1 MKGRIQFRGSA
12 GRRSGGSGVV
22 FLLTAWCVQT
32 GHAITLEGVLQT
44 ALDKNPAILQ
54 AKANVEQAAGRR
66 LVFRSIVWPSARLN
80 APAGVQ
86 GGRRAGESTK
96 GFAFA
101 QGSFVQPIFNA
112 AIPSSLRRGDV
123 DLLIAQQ
130 QLNVAVTEQ
139 LHAARLA
146 FYSALYNRALQT
158 LREEQRQR
166 LDENVASQQQRY
178 EAGLTD
184 RSAFTSATLEARE
197 LDSQV
202 ESARRDYKQARLNLA
217 LAMGE
222 DPSQTLP
229 EPEGDLEFSS
239 RTVNLESET
248 KTALERRPDLQLA
261 RELVRAANE
270 DERIIEAGYYPV
282 VAASVSGH
290 YLPITGIHREGSTS
304 RTNDFISSEVR
315 EGANYT
321 WRVIDNGAVTGAVR
335 KARAVREIN
344 EVALQKLET
353 NVGRELLR
361 IHNDLRAIEARHK
374 SLASAETAAQ
384 ESTQTVEQNLAG
396 GLASQLEYRLTQNG
410 YLETRSGLLSAAYFY
425 NVALAEWDRATGRYF
440 QFSDP
445 SAGR

>member
-1 MKGRIQFRGSA
+1 MKWRIQFPGRA
-12 GRRSGGSGVV
+12 GRRSVASGVV
-22 FLLTAWCVQT
+22 FLLTAGCIQT
-32 GHAITLEGVLQT
+32 SQAITLEAVLQT
-44 ALDKNPAILQ
+44 ALEKNPAILQ
-54 AKANVEQAAGRR
+54 AKANVEQASGRR
-66 LVFRSIVWPSARLN
+66 LVFRSIAWPSARLSV
-80 APAGVQ
+80 PAGAQ
-86 GGRRAGESTK
+86 GGHRAGESTT
-96 GFAFA
+96 GFGFA
-101 QGSFVQPIFNA
+101 QGALGQPIFNA
-112 AIPSSLRRGDV
+112 AIPSSFRRGDV

-158 LREEQRQR
+158 LREQQQRR
-166 LDENVASQQQRY
+166 LDENVASQKQRY

-184 RSAFTSATLEARE
+184 RSAFTSATVDARE

-202 ESARRDYKQARLNLA
+202 ESARGGYKEARLNLA

-222 DPSQTLP
+222 NPAQSLP
-229 EPEGDLEFSS
+229 EPEGDLEFSP
-239 RTVNLESET
+239 RTVDLESET
-248 KTALERRPDLQLA
+248 KRALERRPDLRLA

-270 DERIIEAGYYPV
+270 DQRIIEAGWYPV
-282 VAASVSGH
+282 VTAYVAGH
-290 YLPITGIHREGSTS
+290 YLPVTGIHREGSTS

-335 KARAVREIN
+335 KARAAREIN
-344 EVALQKLET
+344 EVALQKLEA

-361 IHNDLRAIEARHK
+361 IHNELHAIEARHK
-374 SLASAETAAQ
+374 SLASAENAAE
-384 ESTQTVEQNLAG
+384 ESTQTVEQNLVG
-396 GLASQLEYRLTQNG
+396 GLASQLEYRVTQNG

-440 QFSDP
+440 QFSE
-445 SAGR
+445 SGVGR

>member
-1 MKGRIQFRGSA
+1 MKGRIQFPRSA
-12 GRRSGGSGVV
+12 GRGSVASGVV
-22 FLLTAWCVQT
+22 FLLTAWGVQT
-32 GHAITLEGVLQT
+32 SHAITLEGVLQT
-44 ALDKNPAILQ
+44 ALEKNPAILQ

-66 LVFRSIVWPSARLN
+66 LVFRSIAWPSARLN
-80 APAGVQ
+80 VPAGVQ
-86 GGRRAGESTK
+86 GGHRAGESTK
-96 GFAFA
+96 GFVFA

-112 AIPSSLRRGDV
+112 AIPSSLRRGNV

-166 LDENVASQQQRY
+166 LDENVASQKQRY

-184 RSAFTSATLEARE
+184 RSAFASATVEARE

-202 ESARRDYKQARLNLA
+202 ESAGRDYKQARLNLA
-217 LAMGE
+217 LAMGQ
-222 DPSQTLP
+222 DPSQNLP
-229 EPEGDLEFSS
+229 EPQGELEFSP
-239 RTVNLESET
+239 RTLDLESET

-270 DERIIEAGYYPV
+270 DQRIIEAGWYPLV
-282 VAASVSGH
+282 TAYVAGH

-321 WRVIDNGAVTGAVR
+321 WRVIDTGAVTGAVR
-335 KARAVREIN
+335 KARAAREIN

-353 NVGRELLR
+353 NVARELLR
-361 IHNDLRAIEARHK
+361 IHNDLGAIEARHK
-374 SLASAETAAQ
+374 SLGSAENAAQ
-384 ESTQTVEQNLAG
+384 ESTRTVEQNLAG

-425 NVALAEWDRATGRYF
+425 NVSLAEWDRATGRYF
-440 QFSDP
+440 QFSE
-445 SAGR
+445 AGVGR